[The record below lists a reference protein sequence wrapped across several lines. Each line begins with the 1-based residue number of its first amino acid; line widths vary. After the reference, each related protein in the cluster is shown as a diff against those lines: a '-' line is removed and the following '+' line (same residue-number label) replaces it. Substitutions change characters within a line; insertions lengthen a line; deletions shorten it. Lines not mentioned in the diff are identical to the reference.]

1 MKSKLITHS
10 VSLLFLF
17 KFLYFIEFILPVLVA
32 YLIKTHAKENWEEDL
47 KLQDEIEHQKRT
59 RLFHYLNRNAY
70 AFTKYC

>member
-17 KFLYFIEFILPVLVA
+17 KFLYFIEFILPILVV
-32 YLIKTHAKENWEEDL
+32 YCIKTHAKENWEEDL
-47 KLQDEIEHQKRT
+47 KLQDEIEHQKRR